1 MASGTAVTT
10 GHPLKSGEIKFC
22 DHLVHV
28 LPDLLHLRREVL
40 PIEVNCSPLI
50 ARSIAPAIGKQV
62 SEGIQAMKL
71 AAVIVFLFLRA
82 VHCLASINAIDL
94 TCTLFPSAPNV
105 LVSVVLSIDNRPVQ
119 GLLCLVRV
127 GVVGLVDIDEEPLL
141 PVIQKV
147 QDSSGCSIG
156 IVDEVMACDFEK
168 QICLKQDELLGQWKH
183 CGRPLIGGRLGFGLP
198 KFAVLDFVGHLG
210 KIMLD
215 HDVVGEEK
223 PCLIVGGFVCFSFH
237 STKHGRHPL
246 QLVHHRL
253 KFDLG
258 IANCFY
264 HLRVFNGNAY
274 IFHDFFVHLGHGR
287 LIRIFRKENATDE
300 AESHSCHSS
309 KHRVHH
315 AQNSGGQANSNLGNV
330 LEAWRLASLDP

>member
-40 PIEVNCSPLI
+40 PIEVTCSPLI
-50 ARSIAPAIGKQV
+50 ARSIAPARI
-62 SEGIQAMKL
+62 IMKFFTIIRL
-71 AAVIVFLFLRA
+71 IRFAADLVFLFLMA

-198 KFAVLDFVGHLG
+198 KFA
-210 KIMLD
+210 
-215 HDVVGEEK
+215 
-223 PCLIVGGFVCFSFH
+223 
-237 STKHGRHPL
+237 
-246 QLVHHRL
+246 
-253 KFDLG
+253 
-258 IANCFY
+258 
-264 HLRVFNGNAY
+264 
-274 IFHDFFVHLGHGR
+274 
-287 LIRIFRKENATDE
+287 
-300 AESHSCHSS
+300 
-309 KHRVHH
+309 
-315 AQNSGGQANSNLGNV
+315 
-330 LEAWRLASLDP
+330 